1 MSKFTFILEDYDEH
15 SSKITMEF
23 SNLYQVESIIEK
35 FEDFLQGCGYDV
47 TLGLVSKEDE
57 VEDDPEVST
66 MDDNKAN
73 NAWTWTVGELQKPN
87 ITYATIKGP
96 EYVLGE
102 GIKIGK

>member
-1 MSKFTFILEDYDEH
+1 MSKFTFILEDDDEN
-15 SSKITMEF
+15 SSKMTMEF

-57 VEDDPEVST
+57 VEDDSEVST

-87 ITYATIKGP
+87 IIYATIKGP